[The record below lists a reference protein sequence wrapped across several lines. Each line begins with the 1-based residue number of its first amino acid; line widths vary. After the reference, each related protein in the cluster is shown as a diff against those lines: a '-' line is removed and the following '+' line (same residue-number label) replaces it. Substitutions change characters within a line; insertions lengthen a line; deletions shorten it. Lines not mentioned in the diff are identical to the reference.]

1 MSAVPRAKLYA
12 LLVSHPSHSARL
24 MLERKGIDH
33 QVVNV
38 QPGLHPLVVRLVGF
52 RGNTVPALRI
62 DGRRVQG
69 SLRIS
74 RFLDELQ
81 PEPALFPSD
90 RRDAVVEAEAWGE
103 RELQPVPRRMYRWGL
118 GRSAVLR
125 RGLAEISPLPGAGI
139 QAVVNQPLARIF
151 AAMVGA
157 NDATVERD
165 VRELPALLDRVDEL
179 IAEGVIGTEQPN
191 AADYQIVTT
200 VRVLMSFAD
209 IRPLLAGRP
218 AENLALRL
226 LPAWPDEV
234 PSFLPPEWL
243 ARARDAATQGA
254 RPA

>member
-1 MSAVPRAKLYA
+1 MPRAKLYA

-38 QPGLHPLVVRLVGF
+38 QPGLHPLAVRFVGF

-139 QAVVNQPLARIF
+139 QAVANQPLARIF

-157 NDATVERD
+157 NDTTVERD
-165 VRELPALLDRVDEL
+165 VRELPGLLDRVDDL
-179 IAEGVIGTEQPN
+179 IAGGVIGTEQPN
-191 AADYQIVTT
+191 AADYQIVPT

-218 AENLALRL
+218 AESLALRL
-226 LPAWPDEV
+226 LPVWPDEV

-243 ARARDAATQGA
+243 ARARGAATRA
-254 RPA
+254 SRPA